1 MATTVRAADEADAE
15 AIAAVGVDSWREGF
29 RGLVPEHVSAEQA
42 WSVEEVKRRLSTRDR
57 ERRHVLVGE
66 TDGRVGGF
74 VVIGPSR
81 DPGATA
87 SVGEVMALFVDPSVW
102 RRGVGRSLVDASL
115 AILAGDGFDAV
126 TVELPLTYFVPVRLA
141 RLGEGLVD
149 VGHVDRVAEAG
160 ESQGDLTTQAAS
172 GTGDQSS
179 TLGHASTP
187 TRVDVARVAPWAR
200 SRSSDHR

>member
-1 MATTVRAADEADAE
+1 MTTTVRAADEADAE

-29 RGLVPEHVSAEQA
+29 RGLVPEHVSPEQA
-42 WSVEEVKRRLSTRDR
+42 WSIEEVKRRLSTRDR

-81 DPGATA
+81 DPGATL

-102 RRGVGRSLVDASL
+102 RQGVGRSLVDASL

-126 TVELPLTYFVPVRLA
+126 TVWTLAESERDTAFYEALGFRPDGATQRRKSFGGPLEVRLG
-141 RLGEGLVD
+141 R
-149 VGHVDRVAEAG
+149 RVRG
-160 ESQGDLTTQAAS
+160 S
-172 GTGDQSS
+172 G
-179 TLGHASTP
+179 
-187 TRVDVARVAPWAR
+187 RRI
-200 SRSSDHR
+200 